1 MTVKHARGILASLN
15 MVLRIGYGEFEVR
28 FKTLP
33 SEKDKHPD
41 GPVRVGRGYAGASY
55 FTNDLEDAVATAKMM
70 AAEQS
75 RLICKMMVR
84 AG

>member
-15 MVLRIGYGEFEVR
+15 MVLRIGFGEYEVR
-28 FKTLP
+28 FKELP
-33 SEKDKHPD
+33 PAKGNNTVFKIS
-41 GPVRVGRGYAGASY
+41 RGYVGTSY
-55 FTNDLEDAVATAKMM
+55 FTNDLEDAVATAKLM